1 MFSGLIQWTIT
12 QNWRLLT
19 ELIISLNLVNL
30 IITIEK
36 FLKKK
41 KQEFNESSSKQI
53 SEKLNR
59 EIQEVH
65 KIMVE
70 NINLLMDR
78 EKNLDSKYVV
88 ILAIS
93 RISSSMKD
101 DSKVFKKKAYEVRIK
116 LLLSKYAPLIA
127 IVAVILLVIVFKI
140 YF

>member
-1 MFSGLIQWTIT
+1 VFSGLIQWTIT

-78 EKNLDSKYVV
+78 EKNLDSIYRL

>member
-1 MFSGLIQWTIT
+1 M
-12 QNWRLLT
+12 
-19 ELIISLNLVNL
+19 
-30 IITIEK
+30 
-36 FLKKK
+36 KKK

-78 EKNLDSKYVV
+78 EKNLDSIYRL